1 MGMFLIFQLKW
12 NVGSLTL
19 GIWRCFVK
27 KRQYKVKSNKDFLI
41 FGCVFFFLCIW
52 AIKDAWFPS
61 DAVLKKHPREI
72 VSSFEMAGKLSKIH
86 VAEGDFVKEDSVIAE
101 LSSMELEAELNVM
114 KAEYAKERKSTQIL
128 ELAIK
133 NGVQNGATKAS
144 IEDMRNRKLQSEE
157 KMEEL
162 HSLVNSLKDRQEKTK
177 LIAEKSG
184 TVLNVYVGERIQV
197 EAGDSIIKIHPQDNF
212 YVFNQSLAIF
222 SFFACI
228 FFFVFHF
235 FGN

>member
-1 MGMFLIFQLKW
+1 MEFGGKE
-12 NVGSLTL
+12 
-19 GIWRCFVK
+19 VK
-27 KRQYKVKSNKDFLI
+27 KRQYKIKSNKDFLI

-61 DAVLKKHPREI
+61 DKVLKKHPREI
-72 VSSFEMAGKLSKIH
+72 VSSFEMAGQLAKIH
-86 VAEGDFVKEDSVIAE
+86 VEEGDFVKENSVMAE
-101 LSSMELEAELNVM
+101 LSSTELEAELSA
-114 KAEYAKERKSTQIL
+114 KKTAYAKERKSIQIL

-133 NGVQNGATKAS
+133 NGIQNGATKAS
-144 IEDMRNRKLQSEE
+144 IDDMRNRKIQAEG

-162 HSLVNSLKDRQEKTK
+162 HNSVNLLKDRQEKTE
-177 LIAEKSG
+177 LIAEKNG
-184 TVLNVYVGERIQV
+184 TVLNVYVGERIQI
-197 EAGDSIIKIHPQDNF
+197 EAGDPIIKIHPQDNF

-222 SFFACI
+222 SFFASI

>member
-1 MGMFLIFQLKW
+1 M
-12 NVGSLTL
+12 
-19 GIWRCFVK
+19 K

-86 VAEGDFVKEDSVIAE
+86 VAEGDFVKENSVIAE
-101 LSSMELEAELNVM
+101 LSSMELEAELNEM

-162 HSLVNSLKDRQEKTK
+162 HSFVNSLKDRQEKTK

-197 EAGDSIIKIHPQDNF
+197 EAGDSIIKIQPQDNF

>member
-1 MGMFLIFQLKW
+1 MLI
-12 NVGSLTL
+12 NGGSS
-19 GIWRCFVK
+19 VK
-27 KRQYKVKSNKDFLI
+27 KRQYKVKSSKDFLI

-72 VSSFEMAGKLSKIH
+72 VSSFEMAGQIENIY
-86 VAEGDFVKEDSVIAE
+86 VDEGDFVKEDSVMAE
-101 LSSMELEAELNVM
+101 LCSMELETELNEM
-114 KAEYAKERKSTQIL
+114 KLAYSKERKTTQIP

-133 NGVQNGATKAS
+133 NGVQNGATEAS
-144 IEDMRNRKLQSEE
+144 IADMRNRKINAEE
-157 KMEEL
+157 KMKEL
-162 HSLVNSLKDRQEKTK
+162 HSSVNSLKDGHEKRQ
-177 LIAEKSG
+177 LVAEKSG
-184 TVLNVYVGERIQV
+184 TVLDVYVGERIQI

-212 YVFNQSLAIF
+212 YVFNRSLAIF
-222 SFFACI
+222 SFFGCI

>member
-1 MGMFLIFQLKW
+1 MGSSTIG
-12 NVGSLTL
+12 NG
-19 GIWRCFVK
+19 GINVK

-72 VSSFEMAGKLSKIH
+72 VSSFEIAGKIAKIH
-86 VAEGDFVKEDSVIAE
+86 VEEGDFVKENSVMAE
-101 LSSMELEAELNVM
+101 LSSTELEAELNEM
-114 KAEYAKERKSTQIL
+114 KVEYGKERKSTQIL

-144 IEDMRNRKLQSEE
+144 TDDMRNRKFQAEE

-162 HSLVNSLKDRQEKTK
+162 HSFVNALKDRQEKTQ

-184 TVLNVYVGERIQV
+184 TVLDLYSGERIQV
-197 EAGDSIIKIHPQDNF
+197 EAGDPIIKIHPQDNF

>member
-1 MGMFLIFQLKW
+1 MGY
-12 NVGSLTL
+12 G
-19 GIWRCFVK
+19 GIDVK
-27 KRQYKVKSNKDFLI
+27 KRQYKVKSSKDFLI
-41 FGCVFFFLCIW
+41 FGSVFFFLCIW

-61 DAVLKKHPREI
+61 DTVLKKHPREI
-72 VSSFEMAGKLSKIH
+72 ISSFEMSGQLAKIH
-86 VAEGDFVKEDSVIAE
+86 VDEGDFVKENSVMAA
-101 LSSMELEAELNVM
+101 LSSMKLEAELNAK
-114 KAEYAKERKSTQIL
+114 KAAYAKERKSTQLL
-128 ELAIK
+128 EVAIK
-133 NGVQNGATKAS
+133 NGVINGATKAS
-144 IEDMRNRKLQSEE
+144 IDEMRNRKIQAEE

-162 HSLVNSLKDRQEKTK
+162 HNFVNSLKDQQEKTK

-184 TVLNVYVGERIQV
+184 TVSNIYVGERIQV

-222 SFFACI
+222 SFFASI

>member
-1 MGMFLIFQLKW
+1 M
-12 NVGSLTL
+12 
-19 GIWRCFVK
+19 
-27 KRQYKVKSNKDFLI
+27 
-41 FGCVFFFLCIW
+41 
-52 AIKDAWFPS
+52 
-61 DAVLKKHPREI
+61 KKHPREI
-72 VSSFEMAGKLSKIH
+72 VSSFEMAGQLAKIH
-86 VAEGDFVKEDSVIAE
+86 VNKGDFVKENSIMAE
-101 LSSMELEAELNVM
+101 LSSMELEVELNEL
-114 KAEYAKERKSTQIL
+114 KAAYAKERKSTQLL

-144 IEDMRNRKLQSEE
+144 IDDMRNRKLQSVE

-177 LIAEKSG
+177 LIAQKSG
-184 TVLNVYVGERIQV
+184 TVLDVYQGERIQV
-197 EAGDSIIKIHPQDNF
+197 EGGDSIIKIHPQDNF

>member
-1 MGMFLIFQLKW
+1 MKRRLFNDRCG
-12 NVGSLTL
+12 
-19 GIWRCFVK
+19 GISVK
-27 KRQYKVKSNKDFLI
+27 KRKYKIKSSKDFLI

-72 VSSFEMAGKLSKIH
+72 ISSFEIAGKIAKIH
-86 VAEGDFVKEDSVIAE
+86 VEEGDFVKEDSVMAE
-101 LSSMELEAELNVM
+101 LSSIELEAELNEF

-133 NGVQNGATKAS
+133 NGVHNGATKAS
-144 IEDMRNRKLQSEE
+144 IDDMRNRKIQSEE

-162 HSLVNSLKDRQEKTK
+162 HSFVNSLKDRQEKTQ
-177 LIAEKSG
+177 LIAKKSG
-184 TVLNVYVGERIQV
+184 TVMEVYMGERIQV

-212 YVFNQSLAIF
+212 YVFNQSLAVF